1 MSFSNLGEFSDGQ
14 ALVATTDSTNYV
26 DMAIAF
32 PGIGAG
38 VPIYIAIRVGA
49 AFTVA
54 TSYSF
59 DLENDDN
66 GSFTSAVVFP
76 LRNAI
81 AIVSLTAGAW
91 VYRSTIPYEVTER
104 YIQLVYTEI
113 GSTESTGTIDAFLSL
128 KPPTDYD
135 ANSQVW
141 KSNVGNP

>member
-1 MSFSNLGEFSDGQ
+1 MSMSNLGVFSDAQ
-14 ALVATTDSTNYV
+14 ALVATADSTNYI
-26 DMAIAF
+26 DMATTF

-38 VPIYIAIRVGA
+38 VPIYLAIRVGA

-66 GSFTSAVVFP
+66 GSFSSAVVFP
-76 LRNAI
+76 LRGAI
-81 AIVSLTAGAW
+81 AIASLTAGAW
-91 VYRSTIPYEVTER
+91 VYRATLPYEITER
-104 YIQLVYTEI
+104 YVQLVYTEI
-113 GSTESTGTIDAFLSL
+113 GSTESTGTLDAYLSL

-141 KSNVGNP
+141 SSNVGNP